1 MEIKSI
7 ILAFLFGSLVLVAM
21 LNVTADFTKTTT
33 YNATM
38 GAENDAK
45 LGQISTR
52 LTEMQNK
59 TVTMRDKLNDTAL
72 TQGDSSTFGWVF
84 RSPALFALGVSTLQ
98 MIFDLPDYVGTFVS
112 LVITALPFGL
122 GYMVIRIFGI
132 IGAIIVF
139 QVIKVLTGVD
149 A

>member
-1 MEIKSI
+1 
-7 ILAFLFGSLVLVAM
+7 
-21 LNVTADFTKTTT
+21 
-33 YNATM
+33 M

-59 TVTMRDKLNDTAL
+59 TITMRDKLNDTAL

-122 GYMVIRIFGI
+122 GFMVIGIFGI

-139 QVIKVLTGVD
+139 QVIKALTGVD